1 MNLII
6 NAHINLIIMIIII
19 ANIHR
24 GLTWYVPGSMLSD
37 FNISHLIF
45 KTILWDRYLYLS
57 HVADEEMET
66 EVKDLLRPYGW

>member
-37 FNISHLIF
+37 FNIKSFNFQNNL
-45 KTILWDRYLYLS
+45 
-57 HVADEEMET
+57 M
-66 EVKDLLRPYGW
+66 G